1 MGSALRYG
9 DDAMIPQTI
18 LFPTDFSGRCDR
30 ARDRAVQ
37 LAGQW
42 GARLVLFHVLNEPDA
57 AALADERRKYEAA
70 AHDRLKAEVQDKTIA
85 VETRLASGSVA
96 QAILDAADQCAAD
109 LIVTGIS
116 RHDDIGDFI
125 VGTTVERVI
134 RQARQP
140 VLVVKERVE
149 QHYSRLKVATDFS
162 DCSGL
167 ALRTAAAVFP
177 TAEITLVHAY
187 QVRLEALRGR
197 EGPAAAQQAEIA
209 FELEAF
215 LDKIDLPE
223 ATRVQLDINV
233 DYGEV
238 CQVAGDHAR
247 YSKSDLAVI
256 GTHGRSALT
265 TAVLGSTARALLGCL
280 DCDVLLVRQPT
291 GTDHGARGEPSGK

>member
-9 DDAMIPQTI
+9 DGTMIPQTI

-134 RQARQP
+134 RQAHQP

-149 QHYSRLKVATDFS
+149 QHYSRLMVATDFS
-162 DCSGL
+162 DCSAL
-167 ALRTAAAVFP
+167 ALCTAAAVCFQP
-177 TAEITLVHAY
+177 LKLHWYTPIRFGWRRYAAGKPPLRHNRPRSRLNWKPSSTKSTCPRPRACNWTSMSIMARFVRSPEITQDIAGLTWRSSEHMGGQRWRQQFWEAPHA
-187 QVRLEALRGR
+187 
-197 EGPAAAQQAEIA
+197 P
-209 FELEAF
+209 F
-215 LDKIDLPE
+215 
-223 ATRVQLDINV
+223 
-233 DYGEV
+233 
-238 CQVAGDHAR
+238 
-247 YSKSDLAVI
+247 LAV
-256 GTHGRSALT
+256 
-265 TAVLGSTARALLGCL
+265 STAMFCSYAS
-280 DCDVLLVRQPT
+280 P
-291 GTDHGARGEPSGK
+291 